1 MNMNKPRL
9 LWPSLKRLLIYGNSF
24 RKPIIIA
31 VLISWVAAGAEI
43 CGPLL
48 VSYFIDNMLA
58 KAHIPL
64 ESTVMLIIVF
74 FASQI
79 IAAIL
84 HYYQTILFN
93 QVAIGVVQTL
103 RTDVMSAAIRQPLSI
118 FDNQPVGQL
127 ISRVTNDTE
136 VVKDLFVTVIPTIF
150 RSLALIITMLI
161 AMFFL
166 EWRMAIVASLIFPVV
181 FLVMVIYQRLS
192 TPIVRRVRTYLADIN
207 DGFNEI
213 ISGMTVIQQ
222 FRQQARFGEKML
234 AVNRQH
240 YIARMQALKLDSILL
255 RPLLNL
261 FSALTLC
268 GLILLF
274 GFKGINVISV
284 GVLYAFINYLG
295 RLNEPLI
302 KLTSQQSVLQ
312 QAVVAG
318 ERIFELI
325 DSPRQCYGHDQ
336 LPLLSGRVDMKKLS
350 FAYRDDKYVL
360 YEIDLQ
366 MEDNEFVALVGHTGS
381 GKSTITNLLMGYYQ
395 WQEGQILLDGR
406 PLSSLSHQVL
416 RNCITIVQQEPV
428 ILATTVFDNIALG
441 REISEQKVWQILT
454 IVQLADWVHKLPN
467 GLNTLLGEQ
476 GNMLSAGQKQLLA
489 LARALVQTPKILI
502 LDEATANVDSG
513 TERAIQAALQLI
525 RRQTTLIVIAHRLS
539 TVIDADKIF
548 VLHRGKIVE
557 QGKHNELLQHS
568 GLYAQMYQLQQIGN
582 LLHTGSLDHLDMVY

>member
-1 MNMNKPRL
+1 MNKPRL
-9 LWPSLKRLLIYGNSF
+9 LWPSLKRLLIYGDPF
-24 RKPIIIA
+24 RKPITIA
-31 VLISWVAAGAEI
+31 VLISWLAAAVEI

-48 VSYFIDNMLA
+48 VSYFIDNLLT
-58 KAHIPL
+58 KGHIPL
-64 ESTVMLIIVF
+64 ESAVILIIVF

-93 QVAIGVVQTL
+93 QAAIGVVQTL

-150 RSLALIITMLI
+150 RSIALIIAMLV

-166 EWRMAIVASLIFPVV
+166 EWRMAIVASLIFPIV
-181 FLVMVIYQRLS
+181 FLIMVIYQRLS

-213 ISGMTVIQQ
+213 INGMTVIQQ
-222 FRQQARFGEKML
+222 FRQRARFGEKML
-234 AVNRQH
+234 VVNRQH
-240 YIARMQALKLDSILL
+240 YTARMQALKLDSILL

-274 GFKGINVISV
+274 GFKGIDVIGV

-325 DSPRQCYGHDQ
+325 DSPRQYYGHDQ
-336 LPLLSGRVDMKKLS
+336 LPLLSGRVDIQKLS

-360 YEIDLQ
+360 NEIDMQ
-366 MEDNEFVALVGHTGS
+366 IEDNEFVALVGHTGS
-381 GKSTITNLLMGYYQ
+381 GKSTITNLLMGYYP

-454 IVQLADWVHKLPN
+454 IVQLADWVYKLPN

-476 GNMLSAGQKQLLA
+476 GNMLSTGQKQLLA

-513 TERAIQAALQLI
+513 TEKAIQKTLQLI

-548 VLHRGKIVE
+548 VLHRGKIVQ
-557 QGKHNELLQHS
+557 QGKHNQLLRHP

-582 LLHTGSLDHLDMVY
+582 LLHPASLEYLDVVY

>member
-1 MNMNKPRL
+1 MNKPRL
-9 LWPSLKRLLIYGNSF
+9 LWPSLKRLLIYGDPF
-24 RKPIIIA
+24 RKPITIA
-31 VLISWVAAGAEI
+31 VLISWLAAAVEI

-48 VSYFIDNMLA
+48 VSYFIDNLLT
-58 KAHIPL
+58 KGHIPL
-64 ESTVMLIIVF
+64 ESAVILIIVF

-93 QVAIGVVQTL
+93 QAAIGVVQTL

-150 RSLALIITMLI
+150 RSIALIIAMLV

-166 EWRMAIVASLIFPVV
+166 EWRMAIVASLIFPIV
-181 FLVMVIYQRLS
+181 FLIMVIYQRLS

-213 ISGMTVIQQ
+213 INGMTVIQQ
-222 FRQQARFGEKML
+222 FRQRARFGEKML

-240 YIARMQALKLDSILL
+240 YTARMQALKLDSILL

-274 GFKGINVISV
+274 GFKGIDVIGV

-325 DSPRQCYGHDQ
+325 DSPRQYYGHDQ
-336 LPLLSGRVDMKKLS
+336 LPLLSGRVDIQKLS

-360 YEIDLQ
+360 NEIDMQ
-366 MEDNEFVALVGHTGS
+366 IEDNEFVALVGHTGS
-381 GKSTITNLLMGYYQ
+381 GKSTITNLLMGYYP

-454 IVQLADWVHKLPN
+454 IVQLADWVYKLPN

-476 GNMLSAGQKQLLA
+476 GNMLSTGQKQLLA

-513 TERAIQAALQLI
+513 TEKAIQKTLQLI

-548 VLHRGKIVE
+548 VLHRGKIVQ
-557 QGKHNELLQHS
+557 QGKHNQLLRHP

-582 LLHTGSLDHLDMVY
+582 LLHPASLEYLDVVY

>member
-1 MNMNKPRL
+1 MNNRRRI
-9 LWPSLKRLLIYGNSF
+9 WPSLKRLLICGNSF

-31 VLISWVAAGAEI
+31 VLISWIAAGAEI

-58 KAHIPL
+58 TGYMPL
-64 ESTVMLIIVF
+64 KSTVILIIFF

-79 IAAIL
+79 IAAIS

-93 QVAIGVVQTL
+93 QAANGVVQTL

-150 RSLALIITMLI
+150 RSVALIIAMLV

-181 FLVMVIYQRLS
+181 FLVMIIYQRLS

-213 ISGMTVIQQ
+213 INGMTIIQQ
-222 FRQQARFGEKML
+222 FRQRARFGEKML

-240 YIARMQALKLDSILL
+240 YIARMQTLKLDSILL

-274 GFKGINVISV
+274 GFKGIDVIGV

-312 QAVVAG
+312 QAVVSG

-325 DSPRQCYGHDQ
+325 DSPRQYYGCDQ

-360 YEIDLQ
+360 YDIDLQ
-366 MEDNEFVALVGHTGS
+366 IEDNEFVALVGHTGS
-381 GKSTITNLLMGYYQ
+381 GKSTITNLLMGYYP
-395 WQEGQILLDGR
+395 WQKGQILLDGR
-406 PLSSLSHQVL
+406 PLCSLSHHVL
-416 RNCITIVQQEPV
+416 RNSITIVQQDPV
-428 ILATTVFDNIALG
+428 ILATTLFDNIALG
-441 REISEQKVWQILT
+441 RKISEQKVWHILAT
-454 IVQLADWVHKLPN
+454 VQLVDWVYKLPD
-467 GLNTLLGEQ
+467 GLNTLLGDQ
-476 GNMLSAGQKQLLA
+476 GNILSAGQKQLLA
-489 LARALVQTPKILI
+489 LARALVRTTKILI

-513 TERAIQAALQLI
+513 TERAIQKALQLI
-525 RRQTTLIVIAHRLS
+525 CRQTTLIVIAHRLS

-557 QGKHNELLQHS
+557 QGKHNQLLRHS

-582 LLHTGSLDHLDMVY
+582 LLHTDSVERLDVVN

>member
-9 LWPSLKRLLIYGNSF
+9 LWPSLKRLLIYGDPF
-24 RKPIIIA
+24 RKPITIA
-31 VLISWVAAGAEI
+31 VLISWLAAAVEI

-48 VSYFIDNMLA
+48 VSYFIDNLLT
-58 KAHIPL
+58 KGHIPL
-64 ESTVMLIIVF
+64 ESAVILIIVF

-93 QVAIGVVQTL
+93 QAAIGVVQTL

-150 RSLALIITMLI
+150 RSIALIIAMLV

-166 EWRMAIVASLIFPVV
+166 EWRMAIVASLIFPIV
-181 FLVMVIYQRLS
+181 FLIMVIYQRLS

-213 ISGMTVIQQ
+213 INGMTVIQQ
-222 FRQQARFGEKML
+222 FRQRARFGEKML
-234 AVNRQH
+234 VVNRQH
-240 YIARMQALKLDSILL
+240 YTARMQALKLDSILL

-274 GFKGINVISV
+274 GFKGIDVIGV

-325 DSPRQCYGHDQ
+325 DSPRQYYGHDQ
-336 LPLLSGRVDMKKLS
+336 LPLLSGRVDIQKLS

-360 YEIDLQ
+360 NEIDMQ
-366 MEDNEFVALVGHTGS
+366 IEDNEFVALVGHTGS
-381 GKSTITNLLMGYYQ
+381 GKSTITNLLMGYYP

-454 IVQLADWVHKLPN
+454 IVQLADWVYKLPN

-476 GNMLSAGQKQLLA
+476 GNMLSTGQKQLLA

-513 TERAIQAALQLI
+513 TEKAIQKTLQLI

-548 VLHRGKIVE
+548 VLHRGKIVQ
-557 QGKHNELLQHS
+557 QGKHNQLLRHP

-582 LLHTGSLDHLDMVY
+582 LLHPASLEYLDVVY

>member
-1 MNMNKPRL
+1 MNKPRL
-9 LWPSLKRLLIYGNSF
+9 LWPSLKRLLIYGDPF
-24 RKPIIIA
+24 RKLITIA
-31 VLISWVAAGAEI
+31 VLISWLAAAVEI

-48 VSYFIDNMLA
+48 VSYFIDNMLT
-58 KAHIPL
+58 KGHIPL
-64 ESTVMLIIVF
+64 ESAVMLIIVF

-93 QVAIGVVQTL
+93 QAAIGVVQTL

-150 RSLALIITMLI
+150 RSIALIIAMLV

-166 EWRMAIVASLIFPVV
+166 EWRMAIVASLIFPLV
-181 FLVMVIYQRLS
+181 FLIMVIYQRLS

-207 DGFNEI
+207 DSFNEI
-213 ISGMTVIQQ
+213 INGMTVIQQ

-240 YIARMQALKLDSILL
+240 YTARMQALKLDSILL

-268 GLILLF
+268 GLILSF
-274 GFKGINVISV
+274 GFKGIDVIGV

-325 DSPRQCYGHDQ
+325 DSPRQYYGHDQ
-336 LPLLSGRVDMKKLS
+336 LPLLSGRVDIQKLS

-360 YEIDLQ
+360 NDIDMQ
-366 MEDNEFVALVGHTGS
+366 IEDNQFVALVGHTGS
-381 GKSTITNLLMGYYQ
+381 GKSTITNLLMGYYP

-454 IVQLADWVHKLPN
+454 IVQLADWVYKLPN

-513 TERAIQAALQLI
+513 TEKAIQKTLQLI

-548 VLHRGKIVE
+548 VLYRGKIVE
-557 QGKHNELLQHS
+557 QGKHNQLLRHS

-582 LLHTGSLDHLDMVY
+582 LLHTDSLDHLDVVY

>member
-1 MNMNKPRL
+1 
-9 LWPSLKRLLIYGNSF
+9 
-24 RKPIIIA
+24 
-31 VLISWVAAGAEI
+31 
-43 CGPLL
+43 
-48 VSYFIDNMLA
+48 
-58 KAHIPL
+58 
-64 ESTVMLIIVF
+64 
-74 FASQI
+74 
-79 IAAIL
+79 
-84 HYYQTILFN
+84 
-93 QVAIGVVQTL
+93 
-103 RTDVMSAAIRQPLSI
+103 MSAAIRQPLSI

-557 QGKHNELLQHS
+557 QGKHNELLRHS

>member
-1 MNMNKPRL
+1 MHNRRR

-31 VLISWVAAGAEI
+31 VLISWIAAGAEI

-48 VSYFIDNMLA
+48 VSYFIDDMLA
-58 KAHIPL
+58 TGYMPL
-64 ESTVMLIIVF
+64 KSTVILIIIF

-79 IAAIL
+79 IAAIS

-93 QVAIGVVQTL
+93 QAAIGVVQTL

-150 RSLALIITMLI
+150 RSVALIIAMLV

-166 EWRMAIVASLIFPVV
+166 EWGMAIVASLIFPAV

-213 ISGMTVIQQ
+213 INGMTIIQQ
-222 FRQQARFGEKML
+222 FRQRARFGEKML

-274 GFKGINVISV
+274 GFKGIDVIGV

-312 QAVVAG
+312 QAVVSG

-325 DSPRQCYGHDQ
+325 DSPRQCYGCDQ

-360 YEIDLQ
+360 YDIDLQ
-366 MEDNEFVALVGHTGS
+366 IEDNEFVALVGHTGS
-381 GKSTITNLLMGYYQ
+381 GKSTITNLLMGYYP
-395 WQEGQILLDGR
+395 WQKGQILLDGR
-406 PLSSLSHQVL
+406 PLSSLSHHVL
-416 RNCITIVQQEPV
+416 RNSITIVQQDPV
-428 ILATTVFDNIALG
+428 ILATTLFDNIALG
-441 REISEQKVWQILT
+441 RKISEQKVWHILAT
-454 IVQLADWVHKLPN
+454 VQLVDWVYKLPD

-489 LARALVQTPKILI
+489 LARALVRTTKILI
-502 LDEATANVDSG
+502 LDEATANVDLG
-513 TERAIQAALQLI
+513 TERAIQKALQLI

-557 QGKHNELLQHS
+557 QGKHNQLLRHS

-582 LLHTGSLDHLDMVY
+582 LLHANSVERLDVVN

>member
-1 MNMNKPRL
+1 MNNRRR

-31 VLISWVAAGAEI
+31 VLISWIAAGAEI
-43 CGPLL
+43 CEPLL

-58 KAHIPL
+58 TGYIPL
-64 ESTVMLIIVF
+64 KSTVILIIIF

-79 IAAIL
+79 IAAISN
-84 HYYQTILFN
+84 YYQTILFN
-93 QVAIGVVQTL
+93 QAAIGVVQTL

-150 RSLALIITMLI
+150 RSVALIIAMLV

-213 ISGMTVIQQ
+213 INGMTIIQQ
-222 FRQQARFGEKML
+222 FRQRARFGEKML

-240 YIARMQALKLDSILL
+240 YIAQMQALKLDSILL

-274 GFKGINVISV
+274 GFKGIDVIGV

-312 QAVVAG
+312 QAVVSG

-325 DSPRQCYGHDQ
+325 DSPRQCYGCDQ
-336 LPLLSGRVDMKKLS
+336 LPLLSGSVDMKKLS

-360 YEIDLQ
+360 YDIDLQ
-366 MEDNEFVALVGHTGS
+366 IEDNEFVALVGHTGS
-381 GKSTITNLLMGYYQ
+381 GKSTITNLLMGYYP
-395 WQEGQILLDGR
+395 WQKGQILLDGR
-406 PLSSLSHQVL
+406 PLCSLSHHVL
-416 RNCITIVQQEPV
+416 RNSITIVQQDPV
-428 ILATTVFDNIALG
+428 ILATTLFDNIALG
-441 REISEQKVWQILT
+441 RKISEQKVWYILAT
-454 IVQLADWVHKLPN
+454 VQLVDWVYKLPD

-489 LARALVQTPKILI
+489 LARALVRTTKILI

-513 TERAIQAALQLI
+513 TERAIQKALQLI

-557 QGKHNELLQHS
+557 QGKHNQLLRHS
-568 GLYAQMYQLQQIGN
+568 GLYTQMYQLQQIGN
-582 LLHTGSLDHLDMVY
+582 LLHADSVERLDVVN

>member
-1 MNMNKPRL
+1 MNKPRL
-9 LWPSLKRLLIYGNSF
+9 LWPSLKRLLIYGDPF
-24 RKPIIIA
+24 RKPITIA
-31 VLISWVAAGAEI
+31 VLISWLAAAVEI

-48 VSYFIDNMLA
+48 VSYFIDNLLT
-58 KAHIPL
+58 KGHIPL
-64 ESTVMLIIVF
+64 ESAVILIIVF

-93 QVAIGVVQTL
+93 QAAIGVVQTL

-150 RSLALIITMLI
+150 RSIALIIAMLV

-166 EWRMAIVASLIFPVV
+166 EWRMAIVASLIFPIV
-181 FLVMVIYQRLS
+181 FLIMVIYQRLS

-213 ISGMTVIQQ
+213 INGMTVIQQ
-222 FRQQARFGEKML
+222 FRQRARFGEKML

-240 YIARMQALKLDSILL
+240 YTARMQALKLDSILL

-274 GFKGINVISV
+274 GFKGIDVIGV

-325 DSPRQCYGHDQ
+325 DSPRQYYGHDQ
-336 LPLLSGRVDMKKLS
+336 LALLSGRVDIQKLS

-360 YEIDLQ
+360 NEIDMQ
-366 MEDNEFVALVGHTGS
+366 IEDNEFVALVGHTGS
-381 GKSTITNLLMGYYQ
+381 GKSTITNLLMGYYP

-454 IVQLADWVHKLPN
+454 IVQLADWVYKLPN

-476 GNMLSAGQKQLLA
+476 GNMLSTGQKQLLA

-513 TERAIQAALQLI
+513 TEKAIQKTLQLI

-548 VLHRGKIVE
+548 VLHRGKIVQ
-557 QGKHNELLQHS
+557 QGKHNQLLRHP

-582 LLHTGSLDHLDMVY
+582 LLHPASLEYLDVVY

>member
-9 LWPSLKRLLIYGNSF
+9 LWPSLKRLLIYGDPF
-24 RKPIIIA
+24 RKPITIA
-31 VLISWVAAGAEI
+31 VLISWLAAAVEI

-48 VSYFIDNMLA
+48 VSYFIDNLLT
-58 KAHIPL
+58 KGHIPL
-64 ESTVMLIIVF
+64 ESAVILIIVF

-93 QVAIGVVQTL
+93 QAAIGVVQTL

-150 RSLALIITMLI
+150 RSIALIIAMLV

-166 EWRMAIVASLIFPVV
+166 EWRMAIVASLIFPIV
-181 FLVMVIYQRLS
+181 FLIMVIYQRLS

-213 ISGMTVIQQ
+213 INGMTVIQQ
-222 FRQQARFGEKML
+222 FRQRARFGEKML

-240 YIARMQALKLDSILL
+240 YTARMQALKLDSILL

-274 GFKGINVISV
+274 GFKGIDVIGV

-325 DSPRQCYGHDQ
+325 DSPRQYYGHDQ
-336 LPLLSGRVDMKKLS
+336 LPLLSGRVDIQKLS

-360 YEIDLQ
+360 NEIDMQ
-366 MEDNEFVALVGHTGS
+366 IEDNEFVALVGHTGS
-381 GKSTITNLLMGYYQ
+381 GKSTITNLLMGYYP

-454 IVQLADWVHKLPN
+454 IVQLADWVYKLPN

-476 GNMLSAGQKQLLA
+476 GNMLSTGQKQLLA

-513 TERAIQAALQLI
+513 TEKAIQKTLQLI

-548 VLHRGKIVE
+548 VLHRGKIVQ
-557 QGKHNELLQHS
+557 QGKHNQLLRHP

-582 LLHTGSLDHLDMVY
+582 LLHPASLEYLDVVY

>member
-1 MNMNKPRL
+1 MNKPRR

-24 RKPIIIA
+24 RKTISIA
-31 VLISWVAAGAEI
+31 VLMSWIAAGAEI

-58 KAHIPL
+58 KGHIPL
-64 ESTVMLIIVF
+64 IGTIILIMIF
-74 FASQI
+74 FSSQI

-93 QVAIGVVQTL
+93 QAAIGVVQTL
-103 RTDVMSAAIRQPLSI
+103 RTEVMRAAIRQPLSM

-150 RSLALIITMLI
+150 RSLALIITMLV

-166 EWRMAIVASLIFPVV
+166 EWRMAIVASLIFPLV
-181 FLVMVIYQRLS
+181 FLVMAFYQRLS
-192 TPIVRRVRTYLADIN
+192 TPIVHQVRTYLANIN
-207 DGFNEI
+207 DGFNEVI
-213 ISGMTVIQQ
+213 NGMTVIQQ
-222 FRQQARFGEKML
+222 FRQRARFGEKML
-234 AVNRQH
+234 AVNREH
-240 YIARMQALKLDSILL
+240 YIARMQVLKLDSLLL

-274 GFKGINVISV
+274 GFKGIGVIGI

-312 QAVVAG
+312 QAVVSG

-325 DSPRQCYGHDQ
+325 DSPRQCYGQQQ
-336 LPLLSGRVDMKKLS
+336 LPLLSGRVDIKELS
-350 FAYRDDKYVL
+350 FAYRDDKYIL
-360 YEIDLQ
+360 YDINLQ
-366 MEDNEFVALVGHTGS
+366 IEDNEFVALVGHTGS
-381 GKSTITNLLMGYYQ
+381 GKSTIANLLMGYYQ
-395 WQEGQILLDGR
+395 WQKGQILLDGR
-406 PLSSLSHQVL
+406 PLTSLSHQIL
-416 RNCITIVQQEPV
+416 RNCITIVQQDPV
-428 ILATTVFDNIALG
+428 ILATTLLDNITLG
-441 REISEQKVWQILT
+441 RVISEEKVWRILD
-454 IVQLADWVHKLPN
+454 IVQLSDLVYKLPK

-476 GNMLSAGQKQLLA
+476 GNILSAGQKQLLA
-489 LARALVQTPKILI
+489 IARALVQTPKILI
-502 LDEATANVDSG
+502 LDEATANIDSG
-513 TERAIQAALQLI
+513 TERAIQKALQLI

-539 TVIDADKIF
+539 TIIEADKIF
-548 VLHRGKIVE
+548 VLHRGEIVE
-557 QGKHNELLQHS
+557 QGNHNQLLKHN
-568 GLYAQMYQLQQIGN
+568 GCYAQLYQLQQIGD
-582 LLHTGSLDHLDMVY
+582 LLHSGTKERFDVIY

>member
-1 MNMNKPRL
+1 MNKPRL
-9 LWPSLKRLLIYGNSF
+9 LWPSLKRLLIYGDPF
-24 RKPIIIA
+24 RKPITIA
-31 VLISWVAAGAEI
+31 VLISWLAAAVEI

-48 VSYFIDNMLA
+48 VSYFIDNLLT
-58 KAHIPL
+58 KGHIPL
-64 ESTVMLIIVF
+64 ESAVILIIVF

-93 QVAIGVVQTL
+93 QAAIGVVQTL

-150 RSLALIITMLI
+150 RSIALIIAMLV

-166 EWRMAIVASLIFPVV
+166 EWRMAIVASLIFPIV
-181 FLVMVIYQRLS
+181 FLIMVIYQRLS

-213 ISGMTVIQQ
+213 INGMTVIQQ
-222 FRQQARFGEKML
+222 FRQRARFGEKML

-240 YIARMQALKLDSILL
+240 YAARMQALKLDSILL

-274 GFKGINVISV
+274 GFKGIDVIGV

-325 DSPRQCYGHDQ
+325 DSPRQYYGHDQ
-336 LPLLSGRVDMKKLS
+336 LPLLSGRVDIQKLS

-360 YEIDLQ
+360 NEIDMQ
-366 MEDNEFVALVGHTGS
+366 IEDNEFVALVGHTGS
-381 GKSTITNLLMGYYQ
+381 GKSTITNLLMGYYP

-454 IVQLADWVHKLPN
+454 IVQLADWVYKLPN

-476 GNMLSAGQKQLLA
+476 GNMLSTGQKQLLA

-513 TERAIQAALQLI
+513 TEKAIQKTLQLI

-548 VLHRGKIVE
+548 VLHRGKIVQ
-557 QGKHNELLQHS
+557 QGKHNQLLRHP

-582 LLHTGSLDHLDMVY
+582 LLHPASLEYLDVVY